1 MGIRT
6 IAMGA
11 VVAAAL
17 ASSLAGLAH
26 GSTSARH
33 HPALRLVKPVP
44 LEVRGSGFRAGER
57 VRLVARAA
65 NFTST
70 KRLRASS
77 SGSFAVAFRLGASH
91 CSGLLVIATGNAGSR
106 TTLKRPPLP
115 ECMPS

>member
-6 IAMGA
+6 IAVGA

-17 ASSLAGLAH
+17 ASSLTGLAA
-26 GSTSARH
+26 GSSSARH
-33 HPALRLVKPVP
+33 HSALRLVKPMP
-44 LEVRGSGFRAGER
+44 LKVRGLGFRADER
-57 VRLVARAA
+57 VRLVAKSG

-77 SGSFAVAFRLGASH
+77 NGSFAVAFRLGASH
-91 CSGLLVIATGNAGSR
+91 CSGLLVVATGNAGSR
-106 TTLKRPPLP
+106 ATLKRPPPP